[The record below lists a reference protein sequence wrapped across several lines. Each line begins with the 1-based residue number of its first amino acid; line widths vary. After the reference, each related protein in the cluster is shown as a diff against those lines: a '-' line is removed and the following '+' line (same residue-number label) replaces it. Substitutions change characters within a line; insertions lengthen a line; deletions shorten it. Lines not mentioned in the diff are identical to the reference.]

1 MLPLL
6 LLPLVFPAA
15 FPQETTP
22 LAPRAEEIQAEALW
36 ARGRTF
42 DAARA
47 YGKALTARAAEIREA
62 RDPARAAAAGAD
74 FEHLLLCLERTLQP
88 LGALTLRRK
97 ILASLS
103 VPESAG
109 PARAALDLAR
119 LEVEAGLGSPEAA
132 KLREGLGLLTAWQWI
147 GPFDNDRGAAFD
159 HPLPPETDP
168 DPAAEHPGKVLKVR
182 WRTLPAPPP
191 SGVLSLSD
199 LMRPAEQVAL
209 VARCW
214 IRSPGKREAWLL
226 FGVDDEARVWLD
238 GEPLYEVR
246 GRHAFHADAQA
257 LPLVLK
263 KGWNELAFKIGNRD
277 GACRLIARLADGRG
291 RPLRLDSSAA
301 PPEGMAPAVLA
312 ETETPLGPETAPPPP
327 GEARFLAHAG
337 GEAEILFRRS
347 VRAGRLQALE
357 PSSHPG
363 RADGLAAAAAAPDDL
378 RFALQKVRVLRERSR
393 KAEERDSNPWRRA
406 VEDLLA
412 RFDRPARAVFW
423 LGVYRG
429 VELPT
434 PDPALDLLDEALEKE
449 PGFLEARWQR
459 ARLLAGRGEELLA
472 LRDDRAWLGL
482 PDGLQASSLAPA
494 AIHLLQEEDPQEARK
509 WLRAFEDLT
518 PLPLHLGERL
528 SLEEED
534 FDAAHIRAVYEEQRK
549 RHPWDPELAA
559 QAGALLRSRG
569 ELSQAMEVV
578 GEARAFFPL
587 DSALL
592 QESIELH
599 LALGDRPSALED
611 VQTLLGIDFNNTEA
625 RRLSD
630 WLRAKGTR
638 AFEEPFREP
647 LAKIVARHPAAERS
661 GESEEVLL
669 YRTVIRV
676 QPDGTAKR
684 YVHQVHRLLSDDGVR
699 LLGGFAIPFAAGDQE
714 VRLLR
719 ADVLHPDGTLASAP
733 GGHAFARGT
742 GQRAWRVALP
752 PLNRGDVV
760 DLEWRLDDLRPT
772 IFGRYFG
779 LDHTFFPDSSG
790 SSTGA
795 PVREADLILES
806 PPGLPLRVGSN
817 PGIPLPEVE
826 TRPDGWT
833 RRTWK
838 LADLVPPRPERL
850 MPPEREWAPRVQAS
864 TYPDWKSFGEWWWN
878 LIQAEMTSS
887 PAMRRKVGEL
897 TRNASAPLDRLR
909 AVYDFVVTN
918 VRYNAWEFGVHG
930 YQPYSAPVI
939 FSRGF
944 GDCKDK
950 SILLRTMLA
959 QTGIQAYPVLIRSTG
974 RRTEEDLSIPLVTH
988 FNHCIT
994 YVPAQKGIP
1003 AMFLDG
1009 TARYHPMEVLPES
1022 DAGAQVLVV
1031 EPGKVSQTRIPFPE
1045 ASRNLEE
1052 KHYDIRL
1059 HPDGSAEFTLTET
1072 PRGRFDPRVRST
1084 FDGSPEERRR
1094 TAANLLTRRFGA
1106 VELESVEFHGLEDLT
1121 RPVSW
1126 QARGHIA
1133 ALARPEGSSLAVPG
1147 TFEPLRLQESL
1158 VVEEV
1163 RDQDLLLDVPWTR
1176 RTTITWHLPEGWTLK
1191 TLPTPERVETQDLLW
1206 EWSVRND
1213 GGGITASETLVFK
1226 THRIPAGRYP
1236 DFRAAARTLDDGQ
1249 SRFLRVQ
1256 ELP

>member
-1 MLPLL
+1 
-6 LLPLVFPAA
+6 
-15 FPQETTP
+15 
-22 LAPRAEEIQAEALW
+22 
-36 ARGRTF
+36 
-42 DAARA
+42 
-47 YGKALTARAAEIREA
+47 
-62 RDPARAAAAGAD
+62 
-74 FEHLLLCLERTLQP
+74 
-88 LGALTLRRK
+88 
-97 ILASLS
+97 
-103 VPESAG
+103 
-109 PARAALDLAR
+109 
-119 LEVEAGLGSPEAA
+119 
-132 KLREGLGLLTAWQWI
+132 
-147 GPFDNDRGAAFD
+147 
-159 HPLPPETDP
+159 
-168 DPAAEHPGKVLKVR
+168 
-182 WRTLPAPPP
+182 
-191 SGVLSLSD
+191 VLSFSD
-199 LMRPAEQVAL
+199 LMRPGEQVAL
-209 VARCW
+209 LARCW
-214 IRSPGKREAWLL
+214 IRSGKKQEIWLL

-238 GEPLYEVR
+238 GRPVYEVR
-246 GRHAFHADAQA
+246 GRHSFHADAQA
-257 LPLVLK
+257 LPLALK

-277 GACRLIARLADGRG
+277 GACRLIARLENAQGG
-291 RPLRLDSSAA
+291 PLHLETSAE
-301 PPEGMAPAVLA
+301 PPEEVSPSSLDPAEA
-312 ETETPLGPETAPPPP
+312 PLGPETAPPPP
-327 GEARFLAHAG
+327 GEARFLANRKDDP
-337 GEAEILFRRS
+337 EILFRRS

-363 RADGLAAAAAAPDDL
+363 RADGLAAAAAVPENL
-378 RFALQKVRVLRERSR
+378 RFALQKARVLRQRSL
-393 KAEERDSNPWRRA
+393 KAEERDSNPWRRE

-429 VELPT
+429 IELPT

-449 PGFLEARWQR
+449 PRFLEARWQR
-459 ARLLAGRGEELLA
+459 ARWLAARGEELLA

-482 PDGLQASSLAPA
+482 PDGLQAPRLAPA
-494 AIHLLQEEDPQEARK
+494 AFHLLQEENPVEARK
-509 WLRAFEDLT
+509 WLRAFESQA

-528 SLEEED
+528 SLAGGE
-534 FDAAHIRAVYEEQRK
+534 FDAAQIRSLYEEQR
-549 RHPWDPELAA
+549 RRDPWDPGLAA

-578 GEARAFFPL
+578 GAMRALVPL
-587 DSALL
+587 DSGLL
-592 QESIELH
+592 RESIEIH

-611 VQTLLGIDFNNTEA
+611 LQTLLGIDFNNTEA
-625 RRLSD
+625 RRLAD

-647 LAKIVARHPAAERS
+647 LKEIVARHPAVDGS

-669 YRTVIRV
+669 FRTVIRV

-684 YVHQVHRLLSDDGVR
+684 YVHQVRRLLSDDGVR
-699 LLGGFAIPFAAGDQE
+699 QLGGFAIPFAAGDQE

-719 ADVLHPDGTLASAP
+719 AGVLHPDGTLTSAP
-733 GGHAFARGT
+733 GGHAYAPGS
-742 GQRAWRVALP
+742 GQRAWRVSLP
-752 PLNRGDVV
+752 PLGHGDVV

-779 LDHTFFPDSSG
+779 LDHSFFPSGPGDSPD
-790 SSTGA
+790 A
-795 PVREADLILES
+795 PVREAELILES

-817 PGIPLPEVE
+817 PGIPPPAVE

-833 RRTWK
+833 RRTWR
-838 LADLVPPRPERL
+838 LEDLVPPRPERL
-850 MPPEREWAPRVQAS
+850 MPPPREWAPRVQAS
-864 TYPDWKSFGEWWWN
+864 TYPDWKSFGKWWWN

-887 PAMRRKVGEL
+887 PAMRRKVEEL
-897 TRNASAPLDRLR
+897 TRTAADPLERLR
-909 AVYDFVVTN
+909 AVYDFVVTDI
-918 VRYNAWEFGVHG
+918 RYNAWEFGVHG

-1009 TARYHPMEVLPES
+1009 TARHHPMEVLPES

-1031 EPGKVSQTRIPFPE
+1031 EPGKVAQTRIPFPE
-1045 ASRNLEE
+1045 AERNLEE

-1059 HPDGSAEFTLTET
+1059 HPDGSADFTLTET
-1072 PRGRFDPRVRST
+1072 PRGRFDPRLRST
-1084 FDGSPEERRR
+1084 FNGSPEVRRR
-1094 TAANLLTRRFGA
+1094 VAADLLTRRFGA
-1106 VELESVEFHGLEDLT
+1106 VELESVAFHGLEDLT

-1176 RTTITWHLPEGWTLK
+1176 KTAILWHLPEGWTLK
-1191 TLPTPERVETQDLLW
+1191 TLPAPGHVETEDLLW
-1206 EWSVRND
+1206 KWSVQSD
-1213 GGGITASETLVFK
+1213 PQGLTATETLRFK
-1226 THRIPAGRYP
+1226 THRIPAARYP
-1236 DFRAAARTLDDGQ
+1236 GFRAAAGAIDDGQ
-1249 SRFLRVQ
+1249 ARFLRVQ